1 MSRWINRG
9 RKERKNTHMNKSE
22 LIKSIATKAELSQKD
37 AGKAL
42 DAFIS
47 SITEALKADE
57 AVQLTGFGIFSL
69 KTRAERK
76 GKNPATGETITIP
89 ASTMP
94 AFKPG
99 KGLKDAVK

>member
-1 MSRWINRG
+1 
-9 RKERKNTHMNKSE
+9 MNKSG
-22 LIKSIATKAELSQKD
+22 LIKTIASKAELSQKD

-47 SITEALKADE
+47 SITEALKEGDT
-57 AVQLTGFGIFSL
+57 VQLTGFGSFEVKI
-69 KTRAERK
+69 RAERK

-89 ASTMP
+89 AAKVP